1 MAFLNLSLLHGK
13 FSPSLIEMSGLRH
26 RLWHHRDLGSNSGS
40 VVHELWL
47 SQTSEAWGPALVSG
61 VIN

>member
-1 MAFLNLSLLHGK
+1 MEN
-13 FSPSLIEMSGLRH
+13 SPPPLIEMSGLRH

-47 SQTSEAWGPALVSG
+47 LQTSEAWGQPWSLAS
-61 VIN
+61 